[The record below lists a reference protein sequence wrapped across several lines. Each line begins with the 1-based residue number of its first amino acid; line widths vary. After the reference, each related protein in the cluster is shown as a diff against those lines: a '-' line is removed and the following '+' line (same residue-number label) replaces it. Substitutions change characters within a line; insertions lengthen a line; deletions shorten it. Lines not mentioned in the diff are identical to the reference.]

1 MNPYSQLGVDQQTSG
16 YLSQAG
22 IDPTS
27 TFQQAPQAQTGSQ
40 LSSYPTFPNAAGVGS
55 QTAGAPQATP
65 QTPVGAATTT
75 PDASSRGMSP
85 YSLLGDANYR
95 QR

>member
-1 MNPYSQLGVDQQTSG
+1 MNPYSQLGIDPSTLG

-22 IDPTS
+22 INPVSATS
-27 TFQQAPQAQTGSQ
+27 A
-40 LSSYPTFPNAAGVGS
+40 YPTYPNAAGVGS
-55 QTAGAPQATP
+55 QTAGVAAPE
-65 QTPVGAATTT
+65 AAPPAQSNNAM
-75 PDASSRGMSP
+75 PDPTARGLSP